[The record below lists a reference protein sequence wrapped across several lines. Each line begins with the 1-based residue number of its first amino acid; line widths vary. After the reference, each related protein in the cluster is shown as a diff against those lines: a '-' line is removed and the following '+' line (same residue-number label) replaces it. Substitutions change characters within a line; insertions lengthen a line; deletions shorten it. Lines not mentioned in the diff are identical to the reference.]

1 MVCLFLGIGI
11 FRLSSDDSVS
21 IGSSYTIPL
30 TILQLSERPCNEIDE
45 LCYALPPL
53 KAMRRCDRW
62 WNEQV
67 YCCVPSKDDFRNAEE
82 VYVYRKGTKGTK
94 GDDGMER
101 WNLVSS
107 DVFKGLA

>member
-53 KAMRRCDRW
+53 KAMRRCDIEIVIGGGMSRFATVFL
-62 WNEQV
+62 QRTSFV
-67 YCCVPSKDDFRNAEE
+67 MLRRY
-82 VYVYRKGTKGTK
+82 K
-94 GDDGMER
+94 GDHR
-101 WNLVSS
+101 R
-107 DVFKGLA
+107 